1 MGRELPVPD
10 TYYLLDEDTLEVIST
25 KGKRKVLSPDRSR
38 SRGNRNELS
47 YALTFS
53 GKRTHKRLHH
63 IVAAAKYGRWPLPFE
78 QVCHED
84 GDPTNNSFDN
94 ITIKDVI
101 NSFIDEL
108 FIGRRQ
114 TTPEY
119 IDLAILR
126 LLDFKE
132 RLREAK
138 NG

>member
-1 MGRELPVPD
+1 MGREIPVPD
-10 TYYLLDEDTLEVIST
+10 TYYLIDEETLDVIST
-25 KGKRKVLSPDRSR
+25 KGKKKILKPDRSR

-47 YALTFS
+47 YPLMFS
-53 GKRTHKRLHH
+53 GKRIHKRLHT

-84 GDPTNNSFDN
+84 GNPENNSFDN

-101 NSFIDEL
+101 NNFIDEL
-108 FIGRRQ
+108 FLGRRQ

-126 LLDFKE
+126 LMDY
-132 RLREAK
+132 K
-138 NG
+138 NGL